1 MIRRESG
8 SIDQVMRAL
17 QELEETVNGAQ
28 LRLGNQCVVSRPFL
42 MQRMETIGRCLP
54 EAVTQGAQVIQQEK
68 DIIEAAR
75 REAAE
80 QLKKAR
86 DDAQKILDEAK
97 QQAETLQ
104 AEARKANEEALKAS
118 REAKN
123 HAEAERAKAD
133 REAANVRQQAQ
144 QELANARQQAQNE
157 VNGARQQAQQVYD
170 SIVSKAQYE
179 ANNLTQQ
186 AEAAAR
192 AAVSQDNVHRMAVVA
207 AQEMQ
212 DAVTQETAVLRQRG
226 VDYVDSLL
234 RDADSYLC
242 ALMEDI
248 RKQRQA
254 LDDHR

>member
-17 QELEETVNGAQ
+17 QELEETLNGAQ

-54 EAVTQGAQVIQQEK
+54 EAVAQGAQVIQQEK

-97 QQAETLQ
+97 KQAEELQ
-104 AEARKANEEALKAS
+104 VEARKANEDALKAA

-123 HAEAERAKAD
+123 HTEAERAKAE
-133 REAANVRQQAQ
+133 REVANLRQQGQ
-144 QELANARQQAQNE
+144 QELAN
-157 VNGARQQAQQVYD
+157 ARQQAQQVYD

>member
-17 QELEETVNGAQ
+17 QELEETLNGAQ

-97 QQAETLQ
+97 KQAEELQ
-104 AEARKANEEALKAS
+104 VEARKANEDALKAA

-123 HAEAERAKAD
+123 HTEAERAKAE
-133 REAANVRQQAQ
+133 REVANLRQQGQ
-144 QELANARQQAQNE
+144 QELAN
-157 VNGARQQAQQVYD
+157 ARQQAQQVYD